1 MNIVAATLAL
11 FGKGSSAKSKGNGKN
26 GADEE
31 SALKSTILVIDDD
44 PKFLETMRILLRGA
58 GYTVLTSSTGPKGL
72 DMIRYAPRGVRT
84 VLLDF
89 NMPGFN
95 GAETLQY
102 LRKLNPNVKVIAVS
116 GFKANEL
123 PPSFQKSVERFV
135 AKPFSNGELLD
146 TIEEVL
152 GGDSAAEL
160 SAAAS
165 A

>member
-95 GAETLQY
+95 GAETLEY
-102 LRKLNPNVKVIAVS
+102 MRKLNPNVKVIAVS
-116 GFKANEL
+116 GFKVNEL
-123 PPSFQKSVERFV
+123 PPSFQKGVNRFV
-135 AKPFSNGELLD
+135 AKPFSNGELLE

-152 GGDSAAEL
+152 GGDLAAEM
-160 SAAAS
+160 SAS
-165 A
+165 ASA

>member
-1 MNIVAATLAL
+1 MDIVAAALAL
-11 FGKGSSAKSKGNGKN
+11 FGKRVSAKSNGNGKN
-26 GADEE
+26 GGGEKPE
-31 SALKSTILVIDDD
+31 LKSTVLVIDDD

-72 DMIRYAPRGVRT
+72 DMIRYAPRSVRT

-102 LRKLNPNVKVIAVS
+102 LRKLNPSVKVIAVS
-116 GFKANEL
+116 GFKVNEL
-123 PPSFQKSVERFV
+123 PPSFQKGVERFV
-135 AKPFSNGELLD
+135 AKPFSNGELLE

-152 GGDSAAEL
+152 GGKSGTEM
-160 SAAAS
+160 SAS
-165 A
+165 ASA

>member
-1 MNIVAATLAL
+1 MGFVTAALAL
-11 FGKGSSAKSKGNGKN
+11 LGKRPQSNGNKEDGT
-26 GADEE
+26 ADTSEP
-31 SALKSTILVIDDD
+31 KSTILVIDDD

-72 DMIRYAPRGVRT
+72 DMIRYAPRDVRT

-95 GAETLQY
+95 GAETLEY

-116 GFKANEL
+116 GFKVNEL
-123 PPSFQKSVERFV
+123 PPSFQKGVEKFV
-135 AKPFSNGELLD
+135 AKPFSNGELLQ
-146 TIEEVL
+146 TIAEVL
-152 GGDSAAEL
+152 GEESGAEI
-160 SAAAS
+160 SAS